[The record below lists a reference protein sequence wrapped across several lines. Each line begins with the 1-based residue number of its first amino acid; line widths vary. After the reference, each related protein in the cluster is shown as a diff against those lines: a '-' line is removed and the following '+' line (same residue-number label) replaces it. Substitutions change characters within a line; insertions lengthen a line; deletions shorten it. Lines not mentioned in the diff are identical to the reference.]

1 MNELSVNTKQNSL
14 GMDSIVINHYK
25 RKTIRNSAQD
35 AKFYTP
41 PDSPTQEYDD
51 DKYDK
56 YSSFSDKSSSIS
68 QNSNNNSKDSLN
80 SKEGNNGTTAFGGIL
95 VTTIQVVERL
105 SIQTMKDRRKSR
117 IYNDIVISELIQ
129 DFDEAQKKYSEIKV
143 VLTKSRPRLP
153 LVKAPT
159 SNPPH
164 SNDPTDMDE
173 DLPPIKYQSYPW
185 VPEINIP
192 PKLIHASLVPLSIH
206 KELGS
211 TRPLVTR
218 IAKLKILNRNSS
230 KRLSRANSKR
240 KQKRVSAIIP
250 RQQRAS
256 QIFRQNVLEQSVFL
270 SFNGNVTTGNPQFYP
285 TRKSIIGE
293 RELKKERRRKEKKKI
308 NKTLSDDE
316 SGEIDALNPIIIQKI
331 LDSEV
336 LEKRIKEDLLIKQ
349 KMMSP
354 KPPPRRATTEL
365 HLSTEINQSSDTTT
379 AAHTFKRHKTTN
391 SLLIAPLP
399 DRRSVKSELNN
410 RSLYNSIDFPTFP
423 AHLSRHSYYTET

>member
-14 GMDSIVINHYK
+14 DYK

>member
-14 GMDSIVINHYK
+14 DMNSIVINHYK

-80 SKEGNNGTTAFGGIL
+80 LKEGNN
-95 VTTIQVVERL
+95 V
-105 SIQTMKDRRKSR
+105 
-117 IYNDIVISELIQ
+117 
-129 DFDEAQKKYSEIKV
+129 
-143 VLTKSRPRLP
+143 TKSRPRLP

-173 DLPPIKYQSYPW
+173 DLPPIKHQPYPW
-185 VPEINIP
+185 VPEIKIP

-230 KRLSRANSKR
+230 KRLSRVNSKR

-270 SFNGNVTTGNPQFYP
+270 SFNGNVTTA
-285 TRKSIIGE
+285 RKSIIGE
-293 RELKKERRRKEKKKI
+293 RELKKDRRRKEKKKI

-391 SLLIAPLP
+391 SLLIAPVP

-410 RSLYNSIDFPTFP
+410 RSLYKSIDFPTFP
-423 AHLSRHSYYTET
+423 AHLSRHSYYTEKPDLVIPPLPSPSPQ

>member
-95 VTTIQVVERL
+95 VTTIQVRL

>member
-1 MNELSVNTKQNSL
+1 
-14 GMDSIVINHYK
+14 
-25 RKTIRNSAQD
+25 
-35 AKFYTP
+35 
-41 PDSPTQEYDD
+41 
-51 DKYDK
+51 
-56 YSSFSDKSSSIS
+56 
-68 QNSNNNSKDSLN
+68 
-80 SKEGNNGTTAFGGIL
+80 
-95 VTTIQVVERL
+95 
-105 SIQTMKDRRKSR
+105 
-117 IYNDIVISELIQ
+117 
-129 DFDEAQKKYSEIKV
+129 
-143 VLTKSRPRLP
+143 
-153 LVKAPT
+153 
-159 SNPPH
+159 
-164 SNDPTDMDE
+164 
-173 DLPPIKYQSYPW
+173 
-185 VPEINIP
+185 
-192 PKLIHASLVPLSIH
+192 
-206 KELGS
+206 
-211 TRPLVTR
+211 
-218 IAKLKILNRNSS
+218 
-230 KRLSRANSKR
+230 
-240 KQKRVSAIIP
+240 
-250 RQQRAS
+250 
-256 QIFRQNVLEQSVFL
+256 QNVLEQSVFL

>member
-1 MNELSVNTKQNSL
+1 MKRVSIMNY
-14 GMDSIVINHYK
+14 YK

>member
-14 GMDSIVINHYK
+14 GMDNYK

-270 SFNGNVTTGNPQFYP
+270 SFNGNVTTA
-285 TRKSIIGE
+285 RKSIIGE

>member
-1 MNELSVNTKQNSL
+1 MGCSNKIFEN
-14 GMDSIVINHYK
+14 DSNRNKDYK